1 MNPASAGRAPSPSF
15 ESECP
20 RAGQERNDP
29 MVGNQVPRPGQETK
43 RASSRPGPVAL
54 LQGLERVR
62 EGIRQRL
69 DQIEDLARRRAEPSS
84 RASLDRE
91 RELEGR
97 IAELEDAQAR
107 SRDEGRRREE
117 QGRDAIERLE
127 QDRRQ
132 LAEAWELLEQEQI
145 ALARAAHGTHPP
157 AHAHAH
163 APAPAGPAP
172 ATPLRADVTSEGENP
187 LAREIFKQFQTLRR
201 DVRRN
206 AHELHPG

>member
-1 MNPASAGRAPSPSF
+1 
-15 ESECP
+15 
-20 RAGQERNDP
+20 
-29 MVGNQVPRPGQETK
+29 MVGNQLPRPGDRPGQETK

-69 DQIEDLARRRAEPSS
+69 DQIEELARRRAEPPS

-97 IAELEDAQAR
+97 IAELEEAQAR
-107 SRDEGRRREE
+107 SRDEGSRREE
-117 QGRDAIERLE
+117 QGREAIERLE

-157 AHAHAH
+157 A
-163 APAPAGPAP
+163 PVNAPAGPAP
-172 ATPLRADVTSEGENP
+172 AMPLRADVTSEGENP
-187 LAREIFKQFQTLRR
+187 LAREILKQFQTLRR

-206 AHELHPG
+206 AHELHPD

>member
-1 MNPASAGRAPSPSF
+1 
-15 ESECP
+15 
-20 RAGQERNDP
+20 
-29 MVGNQVPRPGQETK
+29 MVGNTSPRPGDRPGQETK
-43 RASSRPGPVAL
+43 RGSSPPGPVAL

-62 EGIRQRL
+62 ECIRQRL
-69 DQIEDLARRRAEPSS
+69 DQIEDLARQRIESPS
-84 RASLDRE
+84 RASSDRE

-97 IAELEDAQAR
+97 IADLEEAQAR

-117 QGRDAIERLE
+117 QGREAIERLE

-157 AHAHAH
+157 ANAD
-163 APAPAGPAP
+163 AGPAP
-172 ATPLRADVTSEGENP
+172 ATPHRANVTSEGDNP
-187 LAREIFKQFQTLRR
+187 LAQEILKQFQSLRR

-206 AHELHPG
+206 AHELHRD

>member
-1 MNPASAGRAPSPSF
+1 MAG
-15 ESECP
+15 
-20 RAGQERNDP
+20 D
-29 MVGNQVPRPGQETK
+29 QVLRPGDRPGQETK

-62 EGIRQRL
+62 EGIRGRL
-69 DQIEDLARRRAEPSS
+69 DQIEDLARRRAENPP
-84 RASLDRE
+84 RANPDRE
-91 RELEGR
+91 RELEAR

-145 ALARAAHGTHPP
+145 ALTRAAPGPHPP
-157 AHAHAH
+157 AL
-163 APAPAGPAP
+163 APAIAGPAP

-187 LAREIFKQFQTLRR
+187 LAHEILKQFQSLRR

-206 AHELHPG
+206 AHERHPG